1 MANNSVMSLVAS
13 DLELVNKE
21 ILSQLGSR
29 VPLVEQIAEYIVDSG
44 GKRIRPILAVL
55 VAGALDKKSDKTYT
69 LAAIIE
75 YLHTATLLHDDVVD
89 DSSMRRGRQ
98 TANLKWGNSPSI
110 LVGDFLYSRAFQMMV
125 QLDSMAVMKILGEA
139 TNKIAEGE
147 VWQLM
152 NARNPEVDEAT
163 YMEVIKAK
171 TAELFSAATASSAAL
186 AGANSEQEAAFY
198 QYGIH
203 LGLAFQLIDDVLDY
217 EGDAETLGKNV
228 GDDLAEGKPTL
239 PLIHAMQT
247 GSSEQADTIRQAI
260 EEGDLEALPNVL
272 AAVNAT
278 GAIEYARQQAEKQ
291 ADLAIACIAG
301 LADSECKTALNTL
314 AHMAVRRDS

>member
-125 QLDSMAVMKILGEA
+125 QLDSMAVMRILGEA

-186 AGANSEQEAAFY
+186 AGASSEQEAAFY

-247 GSSEQADTIRQAI
+247 GTGEQASVIRQAI
-260 EEGDLEALPNVL
+260 EEGDLDALPNVL

-278 GAIEYARQQAEKQ
+278 GAIDYARQQAEAQ
-291 ADLAIACIAG
+291 ADLAIACIAD
-301 LADSECKTALNTL
+301 LPDSECKTALNTL

>member
-1 MANNSVMSLVAS
+1 MANHSVMSLVAN

-55 VAGALDKKSDKTYT
+55 VAGALGQKNAHTYT

-125 QLDSMAVMKILGEA
+125 QLNSMSVMRILGEA

-152 NARNPEVDEAT
+152 NARNPDVDEAT
-163 YMEVIKAK
+163 YMQVIQAK

-186 AGANSEQEAAFY
+186 AGASAKQEQALY

-217 EGDAETLGKNV
+217 EGDAKTLGKNV

-239 PLIHAMQT
+239 PLIYAMQT
-247 GSSEQADTIRQAI
+247 GNSEQTRIIRHAI
-260 EEGDLEALPNVL
+260 EEGDLNALASVL
-272 AAVNAT
+272 QAVQAT
-278 GAIEYARQQAEKQ
+278 GAIDYARQQAEKQ
-291 ADLAIACIAG
+291 ADLAIACLSG
-301 LADSECKTALNTL
+301 LSESDYKTALIEL
-314 AHMAVRRDS
+314 AHMSVKRDA

>member
-1 MANNSVMSLVAS
+1 MSLVAS

-55 VAGALDKKSDKTYT
+55 VAGALGNKSDHTYT

-125 QLDSMAVMKILGEA
+125 QLDSMAVMRILGEA

-152 NARNPEVDEAT
+152 NARNPDVDEAT

-186 AGANSEQEAAFY
+186 AGASPKQEKALY
-198 QYGIH
+198 DYGIH

-239 PLIHAMQT
+239 PLIYAMQT
-247 GSSEQADTIRQAI
+247 GSNDEKQVIREAI
-260 EEGDLEALPNVL
+260 EGGNLAALPAVL

-278 GAIEYARQQAEKQ
+278 GAIDYARQQAEQQ
-291 ADLAIACIAG
+291 ADLAIAC
-301 LADSECKTALNTL
+301 LQDLRDSEFKGALTDL
-314 AHMAVRRDS
+314 AHMAVKRQS